1 MLAPRHYDPPMNAA
15 IVTGAIGVASRSLRD
30 AATEIS
36 RIAGERREAQP
47 RPPVEGLVIE
57 VGGGHS
63 PHPRTDVHVE
73 KYVDDDFERGF
84 AVSYV
89 KPLIVGDGHA
99 IPFTDGCASYIIAS
113 HVLEHATDPERFA
126 AELSRVAEAG
136 FAQMPTRLA
145 ELTFGWRFHPWLV
158 DLDDD
163 GTLVFHA
170 RQGQAAPC
178 GSYFHEQF
186 EQSQLF
192 RLWWTANRSRWHH
205 TVHWRGR
212 LQARQAGDTS
222 RAERSAAFDL
232 ERTAALLEEAG
243 GRAAIPAVPAAIRAV
258 LRCPADHGALADRP
272 GALECTT
279 CGRAYPVAAGVPIL
293 LAEVSS
299 PPVEREAGQPGVP
312 LTHEPG

>member
-1 MLAPRHYDPPMNAA
+1 MNPAV
-15 IVTGAIGVASRSLRD
+15 VTGAIGLVSRSLRD
-30 AATEIS
+30 AAGEIS
-36 RIAGERREAQP
+36 RIAEERRTAQP
-47 RPPVEGLVIE
+47 RPPAGGLVVE

-73 KYVDDDFERGF
+73 KYVDDDFERGS
-84 AVSYV
+84 AVSYA

-99 IPFTDGCASYIIAS
+99 IPLADGCASYIIAS
-113 HVLEHATDPERFA
+113 HVLEHATDPQRFA

-136 FAQMPTRLA
+136 FAQLPTRLA

-158 DLDDD
+158 DLDAD

-170 RQGQAAPC
+170 REGQQAPC

-192 RLWWTANRSRWHH
+192 RLWWAANRSHWHH

-212 LQARQAGDTS
+212 LQARQAGDSS

-232 ERTAALLEEAG
+232 ERTTALLEEAG
-243 GRAAIPAVPAAIRAV
+243 RREALPPIPAAIRTV
-258 LRCPADHGALADRP
+258 LRCPVDRGPLNDRP
-272 GALECTT
+272 DALECAT

-293 LAEVSS
+293 IAEVSS
-299 PPVEREAGQPGVP
+299 QRPAGAAEHPGEL
-312 LTHEPG
+312 LTREPG